1 MFFEKLTE
9 IANNN
14 ELKASAKSINQT
26 QRNQLN
32 AELTMALL
40 KMLVGDSQA
49 DSGVFSIND
58 VVSVGQIDSKTIEFA
73 LDNAKVGIIPIR
85 ISISIPN
92 FDTDLDLYS
101 RVEEY
106 QMAIEEKAS
115 KLAEKEELKQAKIK
129 ADNERRAKQKALR
142 EQAEN
147 K

>member
-9 IANNN
+9 IANNS

-40 KMLVGDSQA
+40 QMLVA
-49 DSGVFSIND
+49 DKVAEDGVYMINNE
-58 VVSVGQIDSKTIEFA
+58 VSVGQIDSKTIEFA

-85 ISISIPN
+85 VSISIPN

-106 QMAIEEKAS
+106 KMAIEEKAS

-129 ADNERRAKQKALR
+129 ADIERRAKQKALR